1 MLAADCACRGGALHL
16 PQKSAVLIK
25 QEDGTSQAATRQ
37 QQQQQRGLAAAAQ
50 HADVQQQ
57 VRKTLQCTVHMAA
70 AAYLLL

>member
-1 MLAADCACRGGALHL
+1 
-16 PQKSAVLIK
+16 VLIK
-25 QEDGTSQAATRQ
+25 QEDGTSQAATR